1 MLLTKPHCSTI
12 SPTEHS
18 ERISSSSARFHPLF
32 KKKPDGR
39 KLIEFS
45 PFTVKS
51 AAAETILFHQSSQV
65 DFFVQVRCQPGS
77 DVMDFQIDPVPF
89 FCPRP
94 ELNQKLG
101 KQPDRQLVE
110 TVRRAGAVKVFQF
123 QPYFFNDVFHG
134 FRDPDAVHAV
144 QPKIAERFGAGGV
157 IGKENLVM
165 LSCLNGLEHS
175 TGPDDSQVVL
185 AGGVDQSPR

>member
-1 MLLTKPHCSTI
+1 MLHAETLVEIDAADETALFHDLADGTFRADQQFFGK
-12 SPTEHS
+12 
-18 ERISSSSARFHPLF
+18 FHPLF

-101 KQPDRQLVE
+101 SPTGRDGPPCRGGKGVSIP
-110 TVRRAGAVKVFQF
+110 AVFLQ
-123 QPYFFNDVFHG
+123 
-134 FRDPDAVHAV
+134 
-144 QPKIAERFGAGGV
+144 
-157 IGKENLVM
+157 
-165 LSCLNGLEHS
+165 
-175 TGPDDSQVVL
+175 
-185 AGGVDQSPR
+185 